1 MTEERLKKRAEEY
14 AKKIEK
20 ELLEDYKPREYGTTP
35 YLATIPTPYNRQA
48 FIDGYH
54 ECEKEHEWHYDGTP
68 DTTHK
73 SCLVYCEKLPHIR
86 IAYWNG
92 QDWVENTIIRFP
104 EVKAWRYADYPKE
117 IE

>member
-1 MTEERLKKRAEEY
+1 MTEEQIEQKADKY
-14 AKKIEK
+14 AS
-20 ELLEDYKPREYGTTP
+20 EDGLFLTHSSVR
-35 YLATIPTPYNRQA
+35 RA

-54 ECEKEHEWHYDGTP
+54 ECQKEHEWHYDGTP
-68 DTTHK
+68 DTTYK
-73 SCLVYCEKLPHIR
+73 SCLVYCDKLPHIR

>member
-1 MTEERLKKRAEEY
+1 MTEYIKAKEYLKAQCEKR
-14 AKKIEK
+14 KDS
-20 ELLEDYKPREYGTTP
+20 LVLEMPQNYITDVE
-35 YLATIPTPYNRQA
+35 QA